1 MNIICCRSAGT
12 SAISHI
18 YIYIHIYIFQFHL
31 IEIFRNYLIQ
41 EQLWKKKIREMK
53 TKII

>member
-18 YIYIHIYIFQFHL
+18 YIYTHIYISISFN
-31 IEIFRNYLIQ
+31 RNIQ
-41 EQLWKKKIREMK
+41 KLSHSRAALEKEN
-53 TKII
+53 

>member
-12 SAISHI
+12 SAINHK
-18 YIYIHIYIFQFHL
+18 YIHIYIFQFHL